1 MIGGRNV
8 FNQSIR
14 NDKKTHD
21 SIRKIALGQGGDYR
35 IRCLIIIISKIII
48 SWLQWTPVNQKIL
61 HADPKAIQ

>member
-48 SWLQWTPVNQKIL
+48 S
-61 HADPKAIQ
+61 

>member
-14 NDKKTHD
+14 ND

>member
-8 FNQSIR
+8 FNQPIR

-21 SIRKIALGQGGDYR
+21 SIRKIALGQGDDYR

-61 HADPKAIQ
+61 DADPKAIQ